1 MPVTAMPQNVH
12 SGCSMQARHLPSD
25 LITLSLHAGLRD
37 ISNFSVTATL
47 QNAQRIVS
55 KIPETAANEEDIAP
69 LLEEFEQLTAQLQ
82 AELDQLSAVTTNVSP
97 AKL

>member
-1 MPVTAMPQNVH
+1 MLCRYIQFKRAPAWHV
-12 SGCSMQARHLPSD
+12 
-25 LITLSLHAGLRD
+25 HAGLRD
-37 ISNFSVTATL
+37 SSNFSVTATL

-82 AELDQLSAVTTNVSP
+82 AELDQLSAVTRNVSP